1 MDTPCLWYENHPVAT
16 ALAMPGCQ
24 VGTAVDLAVLALLLC
39 LPEPEALLV
48 SPPAMLPNTLSAAA
62 AASATNRSSLLASR
76 SGSRARALA
85 GASTPQTRR
94 AVKQRMTAEKKGGGI
109 QHCEG
114 SSGPHRCF
122 FYPRGQPRCA
132 DYRGTRG
139 SAGRAR
145 ERARIAWEGV
155 QNGGSFDMHYSGRKR
170 ESNIVREVAGPIG
183 VFFIPGGSPRCADY
197 RGARGSAGG
206 ARERARTRVGCL
218 VLLYVC
224 SGSVTKIANLR
235 LGISGLV
242 LIGQNEPGCY
252 DPHCAWGQ

>member
-85 GASTPQTRR
+85 GASTPQIRR

-122 FYPRGQPRCA
+122 FYPRGQPP
-132 DYRGTRG
+132 
-139 SAGRAR
+139 
-145 ERARIAWEGV
+145 
-155 QNGGSFDMHYSGRKR
+155 
-170 ESNIVREVAGPIG
+170 VR
-183 VFFIPGGSPRCADY
+183 
-197 RGARGSAGG
+197 
-206 ARERARTRVGCL
+206 
-218 VLLYVC
+218 
-224 SGSVTKIANLR
+224 
-235 LGISGLV
+235 
-242 LIGQNEPGCY
+242 
-252 DPHCAWGQ
+252 